1 MIQALA
7 LIILAITVIVIA
19 IFTLNKYKKISATG
33 VESEGIVFE
42 IESSTTS
49 INTTTLTYPIVRFLT
64 RKNEWITQK
73 ASVSIVPSTY
83 KKGQKIKVVYLEDK
97 PTEFFIKSPLTNT
110 IFALMIF
117 IGLLLLTFATYSLIN
132 I

>member
-19 IFTLNKYKKISATG
+19 IFTLNKYKKISAIG
-33 VESEGIVFE
+33 VEAEGIIFE
-42 IESSTTS
+42 IESSSTS
-49 INTTTLTYPIVRFLT
+49 VNTTTLTYPIVRFLT

-83 KKGQKIKVVYLEDK
+83 KKGQKIKVSRPKKTLH
-97 PTEFFIKSPLTNT
+97 F
-110 IFALMIF
+110 
-117 IGLLLLTFATYSLIN
+117 
-132 I
+132 